1 MRNHNYLIIKYFSQ
15 ILSYFREPGFDRF
28 CTKKSRLHCELQKI
42 AEIDLAFSKMSL
54 RNEKENVPK
63 YTKYYENVFLG
74 REKVL

>member
-1 MRNHNYLIIKYFSQ
+1 MQNHNYLIIKYFSQ

-54 RNEKENVPK
+54 RNEKENFQNIQN
-63 YTKYYENVFLG
+63 TMRIF
-74 REKVL
+74 REGESF